1 MSNGKIVVLPTKRG
15 LSERQAAAYVGVS
28 LETFRAE
35 VARGIWPGPRL
46 HGRKRKKKVWDK
58 RALDLAYDRVSGIG
72 PGEAEHEAAA
82 LAALDRRYG
91 RKVS

>member
-1 MSNGKIVVLPTKRG
+1 MPGGKIIVLPTKRG
-15 LSERQAAAYVGVS
+15 LTERQAADYVGVS
-28 LETFRAE
+28 LETFRSEA
-35 VARGIWPGPRL
+35 ARGIWPGPRL
-46 HGRKRKKKVWDK
+46 HGRKQKKKVWDK
-58 RALDLAYDRVSGIG
+58 RALDLAYDRLSSIG